1 MKQKARRYKLRQWD
15 QLKFQPKMMKLFVDM
30 SIFLSL
36 DGFSVNFEIYYGNE
50 FMANGHI
57 DTYTTWLF

>member
-1 MKQKARRYKLRQWD
+1 
-15 QLKFQPKMMKLFVDM
+15 MKLFVDM

-57 DTYTTWLF
+57 DTYTTWLFKNLVQILALHQPSMLNNTTPS